1 MTILTLNKK
10 ELESKIGKIT
20 KELEE
25 KITSMGTPIE
35 EVTENEVSVEIFP
48 NRPDLLSLQNFARAV
63 NQFNR
68 KKSIAK
74 FNINKP
80 EKNYSVKIEKSVK
93 KVRPY
98 TVCAIVK
105 KLKFN
110 EERIKEIIDIQEK
123 LHNSIGRKRKKI
135 AIGIYPL
142 EKINLPI
149 KFIAKNPE
157 EIKFKPLESNK
168 EITGRQ
174 ILRSHPAGR
183 DYAHLLEKEELF
195 PIFVDA
201 KNKILSMPPIIN
213 SEETGRITEKTNEIF
228 IECSGHNLPYLKKC
242 LNIIISS
249 LSEIG
254 GEIYSMQIDDPE
266 NGKSISPEMEP
277 EELEFRIED
286 IEKTLG
292 IKLNEKEIKKHFE
305 RMGIGYLNKS
315 KKSIA
320 LVPAYR
326 TDILHWIDLAE
337 EVAIAYGYENFE
349 PEIPKISTIAEE
361 DQKEKTKRIISEIL
375 IGLGLIETSSF
386 HLTTKSNIK
395 KMHFDYKG
403 FIEVENS
410 KTEKDTL
417 RIDLLTGALQIFSE
431 NSDSTYPQKIFEI
444 GRVFLRDNSKETGIK
459 EKEKLVIG
467 LIDEQ
472 ISFTEIKQIL
482 DYLFKMLSLNY
493 SIENTEN
500 TNFIIGRV
508 GKILVNKKEIGF
520 IGEITP
526 RVLKN
531 WKIKK
536 PVVALEIDLDF
547 LF

>member
-201 KNKILSMPPIIN
+201 KDKILSMPPIIN